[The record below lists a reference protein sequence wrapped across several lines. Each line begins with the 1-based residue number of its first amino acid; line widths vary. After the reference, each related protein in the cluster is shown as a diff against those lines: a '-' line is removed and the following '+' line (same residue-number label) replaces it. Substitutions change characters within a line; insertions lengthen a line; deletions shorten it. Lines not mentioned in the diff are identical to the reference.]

1 MTNKARVSPHQD
13 VPITAALS
21 FRVATRSLSSPERP
35 PIFADDS
42 LVRSRRVVVEG
53 RRKKLK
59 LWDNPNGEPEQ
70 EHSGPPATQESYGR
84 LLEPEPPT
92 EPPNQASLETAPID
106 TETIWRDEWPN
117 IPDPDV

>member
-42 LVRSRRVVVEG
+42 LVRSRRVVFEG

-70 EHSGPPATQESYGR
+70 QRRSLTADCLSQNLR
-84 LLEPEPPT
+84 
-92 EPPNQASLETAPID
+92 PNQASLEMAPID

-117 IPDPDV
+117 IPHPDV